1 MSENYDI
8 LSENNQSTVVSHYE
22 RTGMVRETFYQSE
35 TDLEREMIEQLQRQG
50 YEYMPIKHES
60 ELIANLRKQL
70 ERLNDYTFTDAEWE
84 RFFKCEIA
92 NEGNGITRPYSKTT
106 SRHWRSTMGSS
117 AT

>member
-50 YEYMPIKHES
+50 D
-60 ELIANLRKQL
+60 LLGLFFVL
-70 ERLNDYTFTDAEWE
+70 ENHS
-84 RFFKCEIA
+84 
-92 NEGNGITRPYSKTT
+92 P
-106 SRHWRSTMGSS
+106 
-117 AT
+117 